1 MAFDGQTFWG
11 ARGRSGR
18 PLPRWLRAR
27 LSRRRRATVDGQ
39 GHAAP
44 RAPGQ
49 AEPAEPQPDAPTERP
64 MTVEALLRVVQSV
77 ADDGF
82 GPGPVPLD
90 ERLRD

>member
-1 MAFDGQTFWG
+1 
-11 ARGRSGR
+11 
-18 PLPRWLRAR
+18 
-27 LSRRRRATVDGQ
+27 
-39 GHAAP
+39 
-44 RAPGQ
+44 
-49 AEPAEPQPDAPTERP
+49 